1 MIKMLRIDERLI
13 HGQVALIWSRNLGVS
28 RIIVVND
35 KAANDPI
42 QTASLKMATPDTMK
56 AIVLTRENAKV
67 LFADPRIQ
75 QLDSLIVVNN
85 PQDARFV
92 TEIVSGIPRVNI
104 GNFGRVGKAEEKKQ
118 YTDNLRLSDQDVAD
132 LQAIEDSGITLN
144 YQIVPDQQLI
154 AFDKLISKGA

>member
-1 MIKMLRIDERLI
+1 MIKMLRIDERLV
-13 HGQVALIWSRNLGVS
+13 HGQVALIWSRNLGVN

-56 AIVLTRENAKV
+56 AIVLTREKAKQM
-67 LFADPRIQ
+67 FADPRVQ
-75 QLDSLIVVNN
+75 ALDVLIVVNN

-92 TEIVSGIPRVNI
+92 TEHLAGIPRVNI
-104 GNFGRVGKAEEKKQ
+104 GNFGRVGTADKKQ

-132 LQAIEDSGITLN
+132 LQAIEDSGITVN
-144 YQIVPDQQLI
+144 YQIVPDQPLI
-154 AFDKLISKGA
+154 PFDKLIRKGA

>member
-1 MIKMLRIDERLI
+1 MIKMLRIDERLV
-13 HGQVALIWSRNLGVS
+13 HGQVALIWSRQLGVN

-56 AIVLTRENAKV
+56 AIVLTREKAKV
-67 LFADPRIQ
+67 LFADPRVQ
-75 QLDSLIVVNN
+75 ALDVLIVVNN

-92 TEIVSGIPRVNI
+92 TEIASGIPRVNI
-104 GNFGRVGKAEEKKQ
+104 GNFGRVGKDAKKK
-118 YTDNLRLSDQDVAD
+118 YTDNLRLSDKDVAD
-132 LQAIEDSGITLN
+132 LQAIQDAGITVN

-154 AFDKLISKGA
+154 SFDKLIKKGA